1 MAAVDELVQS
11 TTGQWMVRPPLHCP
25 RGHRLRT
32 GHVLVGSIPRG
43 EWLCAGVSISVI
55 SFA

>member
-1 MAAVDELVQS
+1 MAGVGELVRS
-11 TTGQWMVRPPLHCP
+11 TTGHWIARPQQRCP